1 MTPLRA
7 GPAEAT
13 ALGERLAELDGWSTE
28 RLEAWQLARARE
40 AIRCAWER
48 SPYYRRVWTE
58 AGVGRTIDTPADLE
72 RFPIVTKAELLAAGE
87 DWLRSGEGHVGF
99 STRGTSGEPL
109 VLWLGAGEAEAF
121 ARPAARGLWRA
132 GLRPG
137 MTALLMSPVW
147 HRLAACEGR
156 ATVALGARAAY
167 FWGSSMGSAHVD
179 AFLETARRHRP
190 EIVTA
195 TVPFALSVLRHC
207 RQRGIEPRELFGGV
221 RSALLVGLPMTPE
234 LRVYLRDGLGVGD
247 VFERSGTQEG
257 AALDECAAHTAPHVH
272 ADVCRLEVVDGD
284 GRPLPPGTRGSLV
297 VTKLHPGGSPFV
309 RYSTGDIAELIPS
322 ACPCGSGLPRLK
334 IYGRPE
340 GSVVVSGRQLTAYD
354 VRLCID
360 SDPELVGRLVLLVRG
375 AAGEADTLSVAI
387 EGEPT
392 GEGSLAAR
400 LRERLGVGKVALH
413 WLGEAQLAWGFRQ
426 AIDAA
431 ELTAATGR
439 DDAL

>member
-1 MTPLRA
+1 MRPPGAKL
-7 GPAEAT
+7 AEAT
-13 ALGERLAELDGWSTE
+13 ALAERLAELDTWSPE

-40 AIRCAWER
+40 VTRYAWER
-48 SPYYRRVWTE
+48 SPYYRRAWTE
-58 AGVGRTIDTPADLE
+58 AGVSQNLDSLADLE

-121 ARPAARGLWRA
+121 ARPAARGFWRA

-167 FWGSSMGSAHVD
+167 FWGSSMDPAHVD
-179 AFLETARRHRP
+179 AFLESARRNRP
-190 EIVTA
+190 ELVTA
-195 TVPFALSVLRHC
+195 TLPFALAVLRRC
-207 RQRGIEPRELFGGV
+207 EKRGIEPRELLGGV
-221 RSALLVGLPMTPE
+221 RSAVLVGLPMTPE
-234 LRVYLRDGLGVGD
+234 LRVHLRDSLGVGD

-257 AALDECAAHTAPHVH
+257 AALDECASHTAPHVH
-272 ADVCRLEVVDGD
+272 ADVCRLEVVDGA
-284 GRPLPPGTRGSLV
+284 GPPLPPGTRGSLV

-309 RYSTGDIAELIPS
+309 RYSTGDIAELIPG
-322 ACPCGSGLPRLK
+322 ACPCGSSLPRLK

-340 GSVVVSGRQLTAYD
+340 GSVIVAGRLITAYD
-354 VRLCID
+354 VRCCID
-360 SDPELVGRLVLLVRG
+360 ADPELVGRLALLVRQ
-375 AAGEADTLSVAI
+375 AGGEIDTLSVAI
-387 EGEPT
+387 EGESIR
-392 GEGSLAAR
+392 EDSLVAR
-400 LRERLGVGKVALH
+400 LRERLGIGNVALH
-413 WLGEAQLAWGFRQ
+413 WLGEAELAWGFRQ

-439 DDAL
+439 DDAF